1 MIDWEA
7 LDALK
12 FADEDALAASLTE
25 KTRLSL
31 GEQASINTKA
41 VSLVKNARKL
51 SKRKGMMESFLEE
64 FGLSNKEG
72 LALMCLA
79 ESLLRVP
86 DADTADKLIAEKI
99 SSGDWG
105 EHKGQS
111 DSWLVNAS
119 TWGLMLTGSIVD
131 VDDKMRKDAG
141 RFMKSLTRRAG
152 EPVIRR
158 AMKQAMRIMGE
169 QFVVGRTIEDALER
183 AKTLE
188 PGKNPAICSF
198 DMLGEGARTAR
209 DADRYF
215 KAYWDAILA
224 LGKAQ
229 DASIPPEAKSGISVK
244 LSALH
249 PRYEAIK
256 EERLW
261 TELYPKIKA
270 LAIEAA
276 KANLNFTL
284 DAEEADRLIISL
296 KLFDKLVNE
305 EELGE
310 WTGLGLALQAYQKR
324 SFETV
329 QKLADLARNCRGGK
343 GRRIMVRLVKGAYWD
358 SEIKY
363 AQVEGHADFPVWT
376 RKPTTDLSYLACA
389 RGLLDAGRWIYS
401 QFATHNANTVAAIE
415 EIAAGGHHYEFQ
427 RLHGMGDALYAAVY
441 AGPESPHPCRVYA
454 PVGAHE
460 DLLPY
465 LVRRLLENGA
475 NTSFVHS
482 FLDDS
487 VPAEEVAKTPFSD
500 IAPTRHDK
508 IPSPP
513 KLYGKS
519 RRNSRG
525 IDLTQTKLRQN
536 LEEQAAKL
544 ANKAVGPII
553 GGKSNT
559 TKGVPVDDPATGKT
573 IGTCRIASA
582 ADINKAHAKANAAS
596 RVGTRSAG
604 LRARKSCAKWRT
616 LWKIKPNISPP

>member
-1 MIDWEA
+1 MIDWES
-7 LDALK
+7 LDTLK
-12 FADEDALAASLTE
+12 FADENALAVSLTE

-31 GEQASINTKA
+31 AEQASINTKA

-131 VDDKMRKDAG
+131 VDEKMRKDAG

-188 PGKNPAICSF
+188 PGKKPAICSF

-215 KAYWDAILA
+215 KAYWDAISA

-229 DASIPPEAKSGISVK
+229 DVSISPEAKSGISVK

-305 EELGE
+305 EGLGE

-324 SFETV
+324 SFEVV

-363 AQVEGHADFPVWT
+363 AQVEGHEDFPVWT

-415 EIAAGGHHYEFQ
+415 EMAAGGHHYEFQ
-427 RLHGMGDALYAAVY
+427 RLHGMGDALYAALY

-482 FLDDS
+482 FLDDN

-500 IAPTRHDK
+500 IAPSRHDK

-513 KLYGKS
+513 NLYGKS

-525 IDLTQTKLRQN
+525 IDLTQTDLRQN

-544 ANKAVGPII
+544 ANIAAGPII

-559 TKGVPVDDPATGKT
+559 AKGENVDDPATGKT
-573 IGTCRIASA
+573 IGTCRIASDS
-582 ADINKAHAKANAAS
+582 DIEKAYTKAKAAFN
-596 RVGTRSAG
+596 RLG
-604 LRARKSCAKWRT
+604 RARRARARENSAKNGGR
-616 LWKIKPNISPP
+616 SGR